1 MSDDLNILAEVA
13 AKEQARKEERLRYLE
28 HRVAELERHRD
39 VLAVFIL
46 GAWVAL
52 TLAAVLWEYR

>member
-1 MSDDLNILAEVA
+1 MTGHQNILDELA
-13 AKEQARKEERLRYLE
+13 AKEAARKEERLRYLE